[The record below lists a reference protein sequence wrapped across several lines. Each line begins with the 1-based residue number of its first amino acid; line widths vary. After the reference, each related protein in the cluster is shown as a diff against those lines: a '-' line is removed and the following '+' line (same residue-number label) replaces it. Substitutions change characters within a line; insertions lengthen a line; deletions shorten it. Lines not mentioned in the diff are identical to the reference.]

1 MNLLHEIGSH
11 LTGLEQLK
19 VMMTKDLRPGIG
31 ETLDIR
37 LIEVEEGRVVLEA
50 TPDVHLYN
58 PIGTVHGGF
67 AATMLDFACGYAVL
81 SKLTPGMSHST
92 LEVKVAYHKAI
103 TKDTG
108 PVRAEGTIVTM
119 GRQAA
124 FTDARLV
131 DVDGRLYAS
140 ATSSLLVMH
149 PTYR

>member
-1 MNLLHEIGSH
+1 MNLLNEIGGH

-19 VMMTKDLRPGIG
+19 VMMRDDLRPGIG

-37 LIEVEEGRVVLEA
+37 LIEAEEGRVVLEA
-50 TPDVHLYN
+50 TPDLHLFN

-67 AATMLDFACGYAVL
+67 AATMLDFAYGYAVL
-81 SKLTPGMSHST
+81 SKLRPGMRFST
-92 LEVKVAYHKAI
+92 LELKVAYHRAV

-119 GRQAA
+119 GRRAA

-131 DVDGRLYAS
+131 DAHGRLYAS

-149 PTYR
+149 PT

>member
-1 MNLLHEIGSH
+1 MNLLHEIGSP

-19 VMMTKDLRPGIG
+19 VMMTNDLRPGIG
-31 ETLDIR
+31 KTLDIR

-50 TPDVHLYN
+50 TPDLHLYN

-81 SKLTPGMSHST
+81 SKLTPGMSFST
-92 LEVKVAYHKAI
+92 LELKMAYHKAI

-108 PVRAEGTIVTM
+108 PVRAEGTIVTI

-124 FTDARLV
+124 FTDARLE
-131 DVDGRLYAS
+131 DVQGRLYAS

-149 PTYR
+149 PT

>member
-19 VMMTKDLRPGIG
+19 VMMTNDLRPGIG

-50 TPDVHLYN
+50 TPDLHLYN

-81 SKLTPGMSHST
+81 SKLTPGMRFST
-92 LEVKVAYHKAI
+92 LELKVAYHKAI

-108 PVRAEGTIVTM
+108 PIRAEGTIVTM
-119 GRQAA
+119 GRRAA

-131 DVDGRLYAS
+131 DVNGRLYAS
-140 ATSSLLVMH
+140 GTSSLLVIH
-149 PTYR
+149 PT

>member
-37 LIEVEEGRVVLEA
+37 LIEVEEGRVVLGA

-81 SKLTPGMSHST
+81 SKLTPGMGFST
-92 LEVKVAYHKAI
+92 LELKVAYHKAI

-119 GRQAA
+119 GRRAA
-124 FTDARLV
+124 FTEARLV
-131 DVDGRLYAS
+131 DVHGCLYAS
-140 ATSSLLVMH
+140 ATSSLLVIKL
-149 PTYR
+149 

>member
-19 VMMTKDLRPGIG
+19 VMMAKDLRPGIG

-37 LIEVEEGRVVLEA
+37 LVEVEEGRVVLEA
-50 TPDVHLYN
+50 MPDVHLYN

-81 SKLTPGMSHST
+81 SKLTPGMSFST
-92 LEVKVAYHKAI
+92 LELKMAYHKAI

-119 GRQAA
+119 GGQAA
-124 FTDARLV
+124 FTEAKLV
-131 DVDGRLYAS
+131 DVDDRLYAS
-140 ATSSLLVMH
+140 ATSSLLVMD
-149 PTYR
+149 PT

>member
-50 TPDVHLYN
+50 TPDLHLYN

-67 AATMLDFACGYAVL
+67 AATMLDFACGYSVL
-81 SKLTPGMSHST
+81 SKLTPGMSFST
-92 LEVKVAYHKAI
+92 LELKVAYHKAI

-108 PVRAEGTIVTM
+108 PIRVEGTIVTM
-119 GRQAA
+119 GRWAV

-131 DVDGRLYAS
+131 DVHGRLYAS

-149 PTYR
+149 PT

>member
-19 VMMTKDLRPGIG
+19 VMMTNDLRPGIG

-50 TPDVHLYN
+50 TPDLHLYN

-81 SKLTPGMSHST
+81 SGLTPGMCFST
-92 LEVKVAYHKAI
+92 LELKVAYHKAI

-108 PVRAEGTIVTM
+108 PIRAEGTIVTM
-119 GRQAA
+119 GRRAA

-131 DVDGRLYAS
+131 DVHGRLYTS
-140 ATSSLLVMH
+140 AASSLLVTH
-149 PTYR
+149 PT

>member
-19 VMMTKDLRPGIG
+19 VMMTNDLRPGIG

-67 AATMLDFACGYAVL
+67 AATMLDFACGYTVL
-81 SKLTPGMSHST
+81 SKLTPGMSFST
-92 LEVKVAYHKAI
+92 LELKMAYHKPSPRTPAPFVQR
-103 TKDTG
+103 G
-108 PVRAEGTIVTM
+108 P
-119 GRQAA
+119 
-124 FTDARLV
+124 
-131 DVDGRLYAS
+131 S
-140 ATSSLLVMH
+140 
-149 PTYR
+149 

>member
-1 MNLLHEIGSH
+1 MNLLHEIGNH

-19 VMMTKDLRPGIG
+19 VMMTNDLRPGIG

-37 LIEVEEGRVVLEA
+37 LIEVEEGLVVLEA
-50 TPDVHLYN
+50 TPGVHLYN

-81 SKLTPGMSHST
+81 SKLTPGMSFST
-92 LEVKVAYHKAI
+92 LELKVAYHKAI

-119 GRQAA
+119 GRRAA
-124 FTDARLV
+124 FTEARLV
-131 DVDGRLYAS
+131 DVHGRLYAS
-140 ATSSLLVMH
+140 ATSSLLVVH
-149 PTYR
+149 PT

>member
-1 MNLLHEIGSH
+1 MNLLHEIGNH

-19 VMMTKDLRPGIG
+19 IMMTNDLRPGIG
-31 ETLDIR
+31 KTLDIR

-81 SKLTPGMSHST
+81 SKLTPGMGFST
-92 LEVKVAYHKAI
+92 LELKVAYHKAI

-108 PVRAEGTIVTM
+108 PIRAEGTIVTM
-119 GRQAA
+119 GRRAA

-131 DVDGRLYAS
+131 DVHGCLYAS
-140 ATSSLLVMH
+140 ATSSLLVIN
-149 PTYR
+149 PT

>member
-50 TPDVHLYN
+50 TPDLHLYN

-81 SKLTPGMSHST
+81 SKLTPGMSFST
-92 LEVKVAYHKAI
+92 LELKVAYHKVI

-119 GRQAA
+119 GRRAA

-131 DVDGRLYAS
+131 DVHGRLYAS
-140 ATSSLLVMH
+140 ATSSLLVIQ
-149 PTYR
+149 PT

>member
-19 VMMTKDLRPGIG
+19 VMMTNDLRPGIG
-31 ETLDIR
+31 KTLDIR

-50 TPDVHLYN
+50 TPDLHLYN

-81 SKLTPGMSHST
+81 SKLTPGMSFST
-92 LEVKVAYHKAI
+92 LELKVTYHKAI

-108 PVRAEGTIVTM
+108 PIRAEGTIVTM
-119 GRQAA
+119 GRRAA

-131 DVDGRLYAS
+131 DVLGCLYAS
-140 ATSSLLVMH
+140 VTSSLLVMH
-149 PTYR
+149 PT

>member
-50 TPDVHLYN
+50 TPDLHLYN
-58 PIGTVHGGF
+58 LIGTVHGGF
-67 AATMLDFACGYAVL
+67 ASSMLDLACGYAVL
-81 SKLTPGMSHST
+81 SKLTPGMRFST
-92 LEVKVAYHKAI
+92 LELKVAYYKAI

-108 PVRAEGTIVTM
+108 PIRAEGTIVTM
-119 GRQAA
+119 GWRAA

-131 DVDGRLYAS
+131 DAHGCLYAS
-140 ATSSLLVMH
+140 ATSSLLVVN
-149 PTYR
+149 PT